1 MTAQKRQQ
9 DEPKNYFTHGMNS
22 LVVFVLKGLALFP
35 MNALYALADF
45 TYFLLKN
52 VIRYRNDVVMENLES
67 AFPERSKAEII
78 GLRNRFYRYFSDVFF
93 ESLKLYRLSAA
104 EMEKRVSFKG
114 VEALNRYTENG
125 KGVIILAFH
134 HQNWEW
140 SSYLQTRLKHPLLM
154 VYNKMRDNE
163 PMDEFLLKS
172 REKWG
177 GEGVQ
182 MGRAAKV
189 IFEQANKNIP
199 TVTGLIADQ
208 SALPEQGM
216 WAMFLNREAAFF
228 AGPEKIAR
236 KTNQPVFFQ
245 HVRRMSRGKYE
256 YEYTLLVEEPV
267 KTAPGEIMLAYV
279 SNIEKAVR
287 EAPEYYLWSHKR
299 WKHKRPDGIKLIQ

>member
-1 MTAQKRQQ
+1 MTAHKKEQYATKSFFR
-9 DEPKNYFTHGMNS
+9 HGINFF
-22 LVVFVLKGLALFP
+22 VVFILKGFAFLPL
-35 MNALYALADF
+35 NVLYVLADF
-45 TYFLLKN
+45 AYFLLKN
-52 VIRYRNDVVMENLES
+52 VIRYRNDVVIENLES
-67 AFPERSKAEII
+67 AFPERSEAEII
-78 GLRNRFYRYFSDVFF
+78 GLRNRFYRYFCDVFF
-93 ESLKLYRLSAA
+93 ESLKLYRMSVTDL
-104 EMEKRVSFKG
+104 EERISFKG
-114 VEALNRYTENG
+114 VDALNRFTEHG
-125 KGVIILAFH
+125 KGVIILACH

-140 SSYLQTRLKHPLLM
+140 SSYLQTRLKHRLLM

-189 IFEQANKNIP
+189 IFEQENKNIP

-208 SALPEQGM
+208 SALPDQGI
-216 WAMFLNREAAFF
+216 WTHFLNREAAFF

-245 HVRRMSRGKYE
+245 RVTRLARGKYE
-256 YEYTLLVEEPV
+256 YEYLLLIEEPA
-267 KTAPGEIMLAYV
+267 KTAPNEIMLSYV
-279 SNIEKAVR
+279 RTLEKTIR

-299 WKHKRPDGIKLIQ
+299 WKHKRPDGIKLI